1 MIEARGMLTR
11 VAGVTM
17 QASIRVFETRERF
30 FMCIAEFGWRA
41 VGLVGIVFF
50 AIIATSRAD
59 AQGTSAVG
67 DYRLHPGDKLEVSVW
82 KELEMQKP
90 AIVIRPDGKFSFP
103 LVGEIVAAGRSAAEI
118 RVEIETRL
126 KKYVPEPVVT
136 VGVVEV
142 GGNVAYVI
150 GQVGKPGVFIMNPA
164 INVLQALS
172 LAGGTTPF
180 AKLNNIVVIRT
191 TQGGQRT
198 LSFHYDQ
205 VSSGKA
211 LEQNVNLESGDVVVV
226 P

>member
-1 MIEARGMLTR
+1 MPT
-11 VAGVTM
+11 
-17 QASIRVFETRERF
+17 
-30 FMCIAEFGWRA
+30 AEFRWPT
-41 VGLVGIVFF
+41 VGLVGILF
-50 AIIATSRAD
+50 ATLMTARAE
-59 AQGTSAVG
+59 AQAASAVG
-67 DYRLHPGDKLEVSVW
+67 DYRLHAGDKVEVSVW
-82 KELEMQKP
+82 KEVEMQKP
-90 AIVIRPDGKFSFP
+90 TIVVRPDGKFSFP
-103 LVGEIVAAGRSAAEI
+103 LAGEIVAAGRTATDI

-126 KKYVPEPVVT
+126 KKYIPDPVVT

-191 TQGGQRT
+191 SQGGQRT

-205 VSSGKA
+205 VSAGKA
-211 LEQNVNLESGDVVVV
+211 LEQNVVLESGDVVVV

>member
-1 MIEARGMLTR
+1 MR
-11 VAGVTM
+11 
-17 QASIRVFETRERF
+17 
-30 FMCIAEFGWRA
+30 IAEIRRCTL
-41 VGLVGIVFF
+41 GLAAFLF
-50 AIIATSRAD
+50 AMLMTATAD
-59 AQGTSAVG
+59 AQAAVPVT
-67 DYRLHPGDKLEVSVW
+67 DYRLHAGDKLEVSVW

-90 AIVIRPDGKFSFP
+90 AIVVRPDGKFSFP
-103 LVGEIVAAGRSAAEI
+103 LAGEIVAAGRTAAEV

-126 KKYVPEPVVT
+126 KKYIPEPVVT

-180 AKLNNIVVIRT
+180 AKLDNIVVIRT

-198 LSFHYDQ
+198 LSFHYGQ
-205 VSSGKA
+205 VSAGKA
-211 LEQNVNLESGDVVVV
+211 LEQNVVLESGDVVVV